1 MGGGGGG
8 GLRTGCSG
16 YQERLRQNRE
26 WLVGGLELG
35 VVVTK
40 SDCARTA
47 IFTLLGS
54 CPNVD
59 VVAAMIYVLNLEL
72 MDNECY

>member
-1 MGGGGGG
+1 MGVVVTKSDCARTAIGWW
-8 GLRTGCSG
+8 GLRTGCSF

-47 IFTLLGS
+47 SGWWG
-54 CPNVD
+54 
-59 VVAAMIYVLNLEL
+59 A
-72 MDNECY
+72 